1 MLSWKKIAACGL
13 QADRSDGST
22 CLWLSGGGGEGS
34 VIYLL
39 PLLLHR
45 NSLNGL
51 ILGTQVTSIAIF
63 DDVSD
68 TFSAQCALLFTIV

>member
-22 CLWLSGGGGEGS
+22 CLWLSEGDGGGM
-34 VIYLL
+34 IYLL

-51 ILGTQVTSIAIF
+51 ILGTRVTSIAIF